1 MSDEQLKAIA
11 DGADMVVNGYAFT
24 VDNDGN
30 ARVVSLRPPY
40 HASLFDAHQ
49 QMLET
54 SMDDIELDI
63 VRDYL
68 TRNRDFLA
76 A

>member
-24 VDNDGN
+24 MDDDDNV
-30 ARVVSLRPPY
+30 RVVSLRPPH
-40 HASLFDAHQ
+40 HAALFDAHR

-68 TRNRDFLA
+68 LRNRDFLA